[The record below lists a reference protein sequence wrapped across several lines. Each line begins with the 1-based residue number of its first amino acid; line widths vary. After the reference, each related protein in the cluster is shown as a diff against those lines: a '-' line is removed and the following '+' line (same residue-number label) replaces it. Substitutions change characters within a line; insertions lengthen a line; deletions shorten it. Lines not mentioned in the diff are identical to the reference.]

1 MMKYLQTLLIL
12 FSLGLFSCAT
22 VSCSDL
28 DGTNI
33 VPNTL
38 TEATT
43 KILPRQSF
51 LKIDRNVKLK
61 YCPNL
66 KKPDECINRKMRSSG
81 SGFLIGTVPY
91 GAFMITAAHVC
102 DVSDMVKY
110 IESPHIKHT
119 GDEFFVYDEKGAQY
133 AAVILEMDKE
143 SDLCAAF
150 VHGLQGKPAII
161 ADTNPLPGDKAYN
174 LAAPVGFFAA
184 GVIPTLDGYY
194 NGKFSR
200 YASYSVPAVGG
211 SSGSPVFNSDGE
223 VIGMIHS
230 VHTRFQFLT
239 FSPTL
244 REIRDLARKY
254 VKLKT
259 N

>member
-1 MMKYLQTLLIL
+1 MKYLHTLLII
-12 FSLGLFSCAT
+12 FSLGLFSCAAVGCT
-22 VSCSDL
+22 EGDVRSL
-28 DGTNI
+28 L
-33 VPNTL
+33 PNTL
-38 TEATT
+38 IQNRPQT
-43 KILPRQSF
+43 LPRQAF
-51 LKIDRNVKLK
+51 LKIDRNVKLR

-66 KKPDECINRKMRSSG
+66 RKPNECINRKMRSSG

-91 GAFMITAAHVC
+91 GAFMMTAAHVC

-110 IESPHIKHT
+110 IESPQIKHV
-119 GDEFFVYDEKGAQY
+119 GDEFFVYDEKGHQY
-133 AAVILEMDKE
+133 AAVILEMNKE
-143 SDLCAAF
+143 ADLCTAF
-150 VHGLQGKPAII
+150 VHGLQGKPVVI
-161 ADTNPLPGDKAYN
+161 AGDGPVPGDRAFN

-194 NGKFSR
+194 NGKFTR

-211 SSGSPVFNSDGE
+211 SSGSPVFNASGE

-244 REIRDLARKY
+244 EEIREMAQKY
-254 VKLKT
+254 IRLKT